1 LALSRNAVDVF
12 LPLVVGIGTTVGTI
26 FIHALAL
33 VAIVHFVRNELRL
46 GRAGVRFLMDL
57 AIVMGVTL
65 LALAAHLVEIAIWA
79 LVFDLCREF
88 PNFAPAFYHSAV
100 NYTSLG
106 YGDVVMSSSW
116 KLLGP
121 LETAD
126 GMLMFGLTTAMIF
139 AVIQRFVQTKF
150 GDPGG

>member
-1 LALSRNAVDVF
+1 MAPSPGEIAIF
-12 LPLVVGIGTTVGTI
+12 SPLVIGVGVTIGTIV
-26 FIHALAL
+26 IHAVAL
-33 VAIVHFVRNELRL
+33 TTNVHFVRHERRL
-46 GRAGVRFLMDL
+46 GRAGVRFWRDL
-57 AIVMGVTL
+57 AIVTGTAL
-65 LALAAHLVEIAIWA
+65 LALAAHLIEITAWA
-79 LVFDLCREF
+79 GVFDLCREF

-126 GMLMFGLTTAMIF
+126 GMLMFGVSTAMLF
-139 AVIQRFVQTKF
+139 AVIQRLIQTRF
-150 GDPGG
+150 RDADG